1 MNYIKSWTFCI
12 CITLIISVIF
22 SVLSP
27 RGSMGRFY
35 KVIISMFIFLSFLYP
50 LSDFNIADFKLD
62 FDFESEFTDVVESS
76 AEIQIGSSV
85 ESILNDN
92 GIDNSIVT
100 ADVEHRGD
108 ELIIKRVLISVT
120 DDYSVDEVEEIVFKN
135 LGIVA
140 EVKRIGE

>member
-1 MNYIKSWTFCI
+1 MDYIKSWTFCI

-27 RGSMGRFY
+27 KGSMGRFY
-35 KVIISMFIFLSFLYP
+35 KAIISMFIFLSFLYP

-62 FDFESEFTDVVESS
+62 FDFESEYTDVVESS
-76 AEIQIGSSV
+76 AEMQI
-85 ESILNDN
+85 ESTVGAVLNDN
-92 GIDNSIVT
+92 GIGDSVIT
-100 ADVEHRGD
+100 ADVEHKGG

-120 DDYSVDEVEEIVFKN
+120 DNYSAEEVKNIVFEN

>member
-27 RGSMGRFY
+27 KGSMGRFY